1 MAQEQ
6 IDLVKKGYDAFGRG
20 DVEGLIALLDTNVEW
35 TTPGPKDLPTA
46 GTRRGQDAVREFF
59 GLMDQ
64 HYVVELFEPKSFIS
78 DGDTVVVQGV
88 DTIKVKAT
96 GKSLSETWAHVFTV
110 KGGSIVA
117 FKEYLDTAAVVTE
130 HRMATANA

>member
-6 IDLVKKGYDAFGRG
+6 IDLVRKGYEAFGRG
-20 DVEGLIALLDTNVEW
+20 DVEGLIALLDKDIEW
-35 TTPGPKDLPTA
+35 STPGPEDLPTA
-46 GTRRGQDAVREFF
+46 GTGRGRDAVRAFF

-64 HYVVELFEPKSFIS
+64 HYVVEVFEPKSFIS
-78 DGDTVVVQGV
+78 DGDTVVVQGI
-88 DTIKVKAT
+88 DTITVKAT

-117 FKEYLDTAAVVTE
+117 FKEYLDTAAVVAE